1 VYLQA
6 QKWGY
11 ELSTTEAAH
20 IAEAAL
26 EAQSAPLVADSREAL
41 VDGNFVLALAGSFN
55 GDEAGDV
62 DQVFSLMGDYGWA
75 MRGGNDLHA
84 VALKVFDALLASGL
98 VSLAADR
105 DRATAERA
113 WEEGFHAAGLLFGL
127 VPQRDLA
134 RRNPYRESEGK

>member
-26 EAQSAPLVADSREAL
+26 EAQSAPLLADSREAL
-41 VDGNFVLALAGSFN
+41 AQWFGSHERIEFDGRVVVVI
-55 GDEAGDV
+55 GDEQEAAD
-62 DQVFSLMGDYGWA
+62 DF
-75 MRGGNDLHA
+75 
-84 VALKVFDALLASGL
+84 LASGV
-98 VSLAADR
+98 VSLTADR
-105 DRATAERA
+105 DRATAERG

-134 RRNPYRESEGK
+134 RRNPYRESEEQA